1 MQKPLIL
8 PCRGIE
14 PAIDAQCWIAPN
26 ATIVGDVTIGTN
38 SSVWFQAVIR
48 GDVAPIRIGQRVNVQ
63 DGAVV
68 HGTFE
73 KSETTIED
81 EASIGHN
88 AIVHGAHI
96 GKSALIGM
104 GAVVM
109 DHAVIGEEA
118 VVAAGAVVLAGTI
131 VPKGRLWAG
140 VPAKDCGVVKPDLR
154 QSLKATAQ
162 RYVKYADWFR

>member
-14 PAIDAQCWIAPN
+14 PTIDDQCWIAPN
-26 ATIVGDVTIGTN
+26 ATIVGDVTIGTS
-38 SSVWFQAVIR
+38 SSVWFQAVLR

-88 AIVHGAHI
+88 AIVHFAHI
-96 GKSALIGM
+96 GKSSLI
-104 GAVVM
+104 
-109 DHAVIGEEA
+109 
-118 VVAAGAVVLAGTI
+118 
-131 VPKGRLWAG
+131 
-140 VPAKDCGVVKPDLR
+140 
-154 QSLKATAQ
+154 
-162 RYVKYADWFR
+162 